1 MTQTETNYAWEFARF
16 SYHLDDMGDTRGYY
30 PMAMDF
36 LKSQLA
42 FCSPDKMVGLL
53 QRIKNDCQNIQDGL
67 TPQML
72 RPSESKV
79 ALLLLAIRELEAKL
93 EAKSDI

>member
-1 MTQTETNYAWEFARF
+1 MTQIETNYAWEFARY

-30 PMAMDF
+30 PMAVDF

-42 FCSPDKMVGLL
+42 FCSPDKMIGLL
-53 QRIKNDCQNIQDGL
+53 QRIRTDCEHVQDGL

-79 ALLLLAIRELEAKL
+79 ALLLLAIRELEKEL
-93 EAKSDI
+93 QAKSGT